1 MAMIQCPECGKDIS
15 DNAVSCPS
23 CGYQLI
29 NTNTQYKKI
38 IPGRGFGISSMVM
51 GILGALYGFLALS
64 SANAMPEYTKAD
76 AIAGTVLPIIFAV
89 LALVFGF
96 VSNSKGYNKG
106 QKKAGIVLGVVSLV
120 LCIIAIISA

>member
-15 DNAVSCPS
+15 DNAVSCPN

-38 IPGRGFGISSMVM
+38 IPGRGFGISSMIM
-51 GILGALYGFLALS
+51 GILGAFYGFLALS
-64 SANAMPEYTKAD
+64 NVYTMPEYTKSI
-76 AIAGTVLPIIFAV
+76 AISGTVLPIIFSI

-96 VSNSKGYNKG
+96 ISHSKGYNKG
-106 QKKAGIVLGVVSLV
+106 QKKAGIVLGVISLA
-120 LCIIAIISA
+120 LCVITIIVA

>member
-1 MAMIQCPECGKDIS
+1 MAMIKCPECGKEIS
-15 DNAVSCPS
+15 DKAFSCPN
-23 CGYQLI
+23 CGYQPN

-51 GILGALYGFLALS
+51 GILGALYGYLALT

-76 AIAGTVLPIIFAV
+76 AIAGTILPIIFAV

-96 VSNSKGYNKG
+96 VSHSRGYNKG
-106 QKKAGIVLGVVSLV
+106 QKKSGIVLGVVSLL
-120 LCIIAIISA
+120 LCVIAIISA